1 MADYTVK
8 RIDEMEGAY
17 GGAFKRARAEL
28 GVSSFGMAII
38 DMPPNFEHYPTHDH
52 ARDGQ
57 EEVFLTLR
65 GGGEIDIAGERH
77 PLDADHAVRV
87 AAGTDRKVLP
97 GARRDP
103 RARARRE
110 ARRGLRGARRLAP
123 RRARPDG
130 DHPVGARRSR
140 HARHAR
146 GAAARTCR
154 ARMPAG
160 YRRPS
165 SSAYVLR

>member
-17 GGAFKRARAEL
+17 GGAFKRVRAEL
-28 GVSSFGMAII
+28 GVTSFGMAII
-38 DMPPNFEHYPTHDH
+38 DMPANFEHYPTHDH

-97 GARRDP
+97 G
-103 RARARRE
+103 
-110 ARRGLRGARRLAP
+110 
-123 RRARPDG
+123 PDG
-130 DHPVGARRSR
+130 IRLLVLGAKP
-140 HARHAR
+140 
-146 GAAARTCR
+146 GAVYEAPDGSQLGAPDPMALTQ
-154 ARMPAG
+154 
-160 YRRPS
+160 
-165 SSAYVLR
+165 